1 MKQQHVRFS
10 IAAALAALCAPA
22 AHAVDVTAGDW
33 KLSFDGN
40 VNADYIYS
48 NCESLDKAQAIGGGL
63 TCTAPGDGQRSSSS
77 VSNGLLPAA
86 LSISAATT
94 QAGYDIAVTFGL
106 YPGIS
111 TNDGGSPNLGNT
123 STTRN
128 TALGSAG
135 LDVRQVFLTFGN
147 KEMGTVLAGR
157 NIGLF
162 GADAILNDMTLL
174 GVGAG
179 GSNAA
184 PTNTSLGSIGYGY
197 IYTDWLAQINYT
209 TPDING
215 IKVTVGIFDPV
226 ESLTD
231 GTGAQ
236 PKATPGFHGKVAYKS
251 DYGLY
256 LSASFLWEK
265 QEFQRATGFDPV
277 TGDLLLVPGQKVS
290 YDGTGFDFGG
300 KYDIPGGFQV
310 AAWLYYAKG
319 LGTTGLF
326 VYGADADPL
335 SAGYGESRKS
345 YGGLAQVT
353 YKIPE
358 TNLKLGFNYGSSR
371 LSRADNETNPT
382 LVKLNDK
389 FTLGVYDQLTPNLML
404 LAEGTSMWSRNQLGD
419 ENKAWVANVGAF
431 VSF

>member
-1 MKQQHVRFS
+1 MKQQHIRFS
-10 IAAALAALCAPA
+10 IAAALAVMCAPA
-22 AHAVDVTAGDW
+22 AHAIDVTAGDW

-48 NCESLDKAQAIGGGL
+48 NCAALTGAATIGGGL
-63 TCTAPGDGQRSSSS
+63 TCVAAGDGQRSSSS

-94 QAGYDIAVTFGL
+94 QAGYDIGVTFGL

-123 STTRN
+123 SQTRN
-128 TALGSAG
+128 TALGTAG

-147 KEMGTVLAGR
+147 KDMGTVMAGR

-162 GADAILNDMTLL
+162 QADAILNDMTLL
-174 GVGAG
+174 GVGAN

-209 TPDING
+209 TPDLNG
-215 IKVTVGIFDPV
+215 TKITIGIFDPV

-231 GTGAQ
+231 GTGPT
-236 PKATPGFHGKVAYKS
+236 PKSAPGFHGKIAYKMGT
-251 DYGLY
+251 DLY
-256 LSASFLWEK
+256 LSASFLYEK
-265 QEFQRATGFDPV
+265 QEFQRSDVFGN
-277 TGDLLLVPGQKVS
+277 LLSGQKVS
-290 YDGTGFDFGG
+290 YDGAGFDVGG
-300 KYDIPGGFQV
+300 KYDIAGFEV
-310 AAWLYYAKG
+310 AAWFYYAKG

-326 VYGADADPL
+326 VNSADTDPT
-335 SAGYGESRKS
+335 SAGYGGGRKS
-345 YGGLAQVT
+345 YGALTQVT
-353 YKIPE
+353 YKLPE
-358 TNLKLGFNYGSSR
+358 TNLKLGVNYGTSR
-371 LSRADNETNPT
+371 LSRADNEVNPT
-382 LVKLNDK
+382 LVKANDK
-389 FTLGVYDQLTPNLML
+389 VSLGVYDQLTPNLLL
-404 LAEGTSMWSRNQLGD
+404 LAEGTPMWSKNQVGG
-419 ENKAWVANVGAF
+419 ENKAWVANIGAF

>member
-1 MKQQHVRFS
+1 MKQQQIRFS
-10 IAAALAALCAPA
+10 IAALVATMCAPA

-48 NCESLDKAQAIGGGL
+48 NCESLDSAKTIGGGL
-63 TCTAPGDGQRSSSS
+63 TCVAPGDGQRSSSS

-94 QAGYDIAVTFGL
+94 QAGYDIGVTFGL

-111 TNDGGSPNLGNT
+111 TNDGGSPNLANT
-123 STTRN
+123 SATRN

-197 IYTDWLAQINYT
+197 IYTDWLAQIDYT
-209 TPDING
+209 TPDMNG
-215 IKVTVGIFDPV
+215 VKVTVGIFDPV

-231 GTGAQ
+231 GTGPT
-236 PKATPGFHGKVAYKS
+236 PKATPGFHGKVAFKN
-251 DYGLY
+251 GGPLY
-256 LSASFLWEK
+256 LSASFLYEK
-265 QEFQRATGFDPV
+265 QEFQRSDALGN
-277 TGDLLLVPGQKVS
+277 LISGQKVS

-300 KYDIPGGFQV
+300 KYDIPGGIQV
-310 AAWLYYAKG
+310 AAWAYYAKG

-326 VYGADADPL
+326 VYGADTNPA
-335 SAGYGESRKS
+335 SAGYGENRKS

-358 TNLKLGFNYGSSR
+358 TNFKLGFNYGTSR
-371 LSRADNETNPT
+371 LSRADNEVNNT

-389 FTLGVYDQLTPNLML
+389 FTLGVYDQLTPNLLL
-404 LAEGTSMWSRNQLGD
+404 LAEGTSMWSRNQVGD

>member
-1 MKQQHVRFS
+1 MKQQHIRLS
-10 IAAALAALCAPA
+10 IAAAALAAVCAPA

-48 NCESLDKAQAIGGGL
+48 HCAALTDAKTVLGGL
-63 TCTAPGDGQRSSSS
+63 TCVAPGDGQRSSSS

-94 QAGYDIAVTFGL
+94 QQGYDIAVTFGF

-123 STTRN
+123 SATRN
-128 TALGSAG
+128 TALGTAG
-135 LDVRQVFLTFGN
+135 FDVRQVFLTFGN
-147 KEMGTVLAGR
+147 KDVGTVLAGR

-162 GADAILNDMTLL
+162 QADAILNDMTLL
-174 GVGAG
+174 GVGAN

-209 TPDING
+209 TPDISG
-215 IKVTVGIFDPV
+215 AKVTIGIFDPV

-231 GTGAQ
+231 GTGAT
-236 PKATPGFHGKVAYKS
+236 PKAAPGFHGKIT
-251 DYGLY
+251 YGDPKAGDKLY

-265 QEFQRATGFDPV
+265 QEFQRSDVFGT
-277 TGDLLLVPGQKVS
+277 LLPGQKLT
-290 YDGTGFDFGG
+290 YNGAGFDVGG
-300 KYDIPGGFQV
+300 KYDFAGFQV

-326 VYGADADPL
+326 VWSADTDPTSL
-335 SAGYGESRKS
+335 GYGQARKS
-345 YGGLAQVT
+345 YGGLAQLT
-353 YKIPE
+353 YKLPE
-358 TNLKLGFNYGSSR
+358 TNLKLGVNYGSSR

-382 LVKLNDK
+382 LVKKNDK
-389 FTLGVYDQLTPNLML
+389 VTLGVYDQLTPNLLL
-404 LAEGTSMWSRNQLGD
+404 LAEGTPMWSRNQIGE
-419 ENKAWVANVGAF
+419 ENKAWVMNVGAF